1 MFLWQM
7 IMGVKCNTVEWLDIA
22 RLSPNSKLIK
32 PTKLNSPNSGS
43 ASADG
48 GPRSSVRARRS

>member
-1 MFLWQM
+1 MFYDRWLWEL
-7 IMGVKCNTVEWLDIA
+7 KCNTVDWLDIA
-22 RLSPNSKLIK
+22 KLSPNSKLIK
-32 PTKLNSPNSGS
+32 QTKLNSPNSGS